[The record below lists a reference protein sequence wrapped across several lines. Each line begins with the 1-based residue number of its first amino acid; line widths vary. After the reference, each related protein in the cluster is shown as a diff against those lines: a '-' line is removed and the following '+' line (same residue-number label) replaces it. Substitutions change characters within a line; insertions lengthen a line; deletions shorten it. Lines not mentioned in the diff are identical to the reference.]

1 MGSVGSRDFNG
12 IKRGLR
18 GHVTLRGI
26 NGEGARLRG
35 HVTLTD
41 GLWGHMTDMRGVNGE
56 LRVVT
61 WV

>member
-1 MGSVGSRDFNG
+1 M
-12 IKRGLR
+12 
-18 GHVTLRGI
+18 TLRGI

-41 GLWGHMTDMRGVNGE
+41 GLWGHVTDMRGVNGE